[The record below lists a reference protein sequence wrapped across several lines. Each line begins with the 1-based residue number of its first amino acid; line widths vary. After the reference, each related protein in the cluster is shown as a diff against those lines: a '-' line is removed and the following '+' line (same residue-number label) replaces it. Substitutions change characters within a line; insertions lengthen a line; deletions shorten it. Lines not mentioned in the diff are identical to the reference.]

1 MRFPIGSVAVSTAM
15 LALLLAS
22 QAPAADFHVSTSGD
36 DDVGNGS
43 AGAPW
48 RTIQHAV
55 NAGIPADGGHTV
67 IVADGVYDG
76 STLVTRGFPN
86 PVVVRA
92 EHALRAK
99 LTNVSG
105 DREAIRVYLDGPV
118 RLTFSGFVISNA
130 HPSYTCPSGR
140 EDYYLIHLQDASDVT
155 IRDNVIFGNNAPGR
169 CNELLKINRSLDT
182 VYVRNVVVR
191 GNVFYDPA
199 NAGGA
204 DMIDSV
210 RPGEVRIFE
219 NIFFGTPDHDL
230 SQSFITL
237 KRQAPDDQPSS
248 PRYEVSRN
256 VFMHWGGKSDQAFVQ
271 FGEDG
276 VDFHEITDALV
287 ENNLVIGDS
296 PASLAA
302 PFQFKGAKGVRVR
315 ANTIVGDLPG
325 GSFGFRVGTEGDNPP
340 MSDFDIRNNI
350 WADPTG
356 TMTNRLV
363 NTYGDV
369 DVATITLDNNLY
381 WNSGQLLPTSGAVT
395 PAHDAH
401 AVQGDPLL
409 TGDHAAIVLPRWDE
423 SAGAFPSGTTTI
435 REEFLRLVETY
446 GALALG
452 SAAVDAADPT
462 HMPADDIRGFARD
475 GTPDIGAYELGASTS
490 GTGGTAGAGGTAG
503 STGSGGSSGVGGSSG
518 MGGTGGAPG
527 SGGAGVSGS
536 GGGSAGSSPTMPE
549 KSDEDS
555 GCACRTS
562 RPSLPSWWL
571 PTLGALL
578 ASVGFAR
585 GRRASGSDS

>member
-1 MRFPIGSVAVSTAM
+1 
-15 LALLLAS
+15 
-22 QAPAADFHVSTSGD
+22 
-36 DDVGNGS
+36 
-43 AGAPW
+43 
-48 RTIQHAV
+48 
-55 NAGIPADGGHTV
+55 
-67 IVADGVYDG
+67 
-76 STLVTRGFPN
+76 
-86 PVVVRA
+86 
-92 EHALRAK
+92 
-99 LTNVSG
+99 
-105 DREAIRVYLDGPV
+105 
-118 RLTFSGFVISNA
+118 
-130 HPSYTCPSGR
+130 
-140 EDYYLIHLQDASDVT
+140 
-155 IRDNVIFGNNAPGR
+155 
-169 CNELLKINRSLDT
+169 
-182 VYVRNVVVR
+182 
-191 GNVFYDPA
+191 
-199 NAGGA
+199 
-204 DMIDSV
+204 
-210 RPGEVRIFE
+210 
-219 NIFFGTPDHDL
+219 
-230 SQSFITL
+230 
-237 KRQAPDDQPSS
+237 
-248 PRYEVSRN
+248 
-256 VFMHWGGKSDQAFVQ
+256 
-271 FGEDG
+271 
-276 VDFHEITDALV
+276 
-287 ENNLVIGDS
+287 
-296 PASLAA
+296 
-302 PFQFKGAKGVRVR
+302 
-315 ANTIVGDLPG
+315 
-325 GSFGFRVGTEGDNPP
+325 